1 MFISIPY
8 DNQTIIVQE
17 DDEMYKNCIRIFFV
31 AALVLLMAVSSTLP
45 ALAGKPTPTPPPTGT
60 PPPVPGGMR
69 AGLRAS
75 DYGISP
81 WPSPDWWVNSINSM
95 ASRFPSS
102 TGAMIAVVVEIDGM
116 KGPGCCAHFPNP
128 TPGTTYPG
136 VRFDAADKFEPDFTA
151 FDTAGIKVWL
161 QVESSGCDMAMLID
175 LVFKQY
181 GGHSSVIGFGVDD
194 EWYLNK
200 QVRNGKPITDAEAQS
215 WVTQVKAK
223 NANYQVFLKHWL
235 TSQMP
240 PTYRTGLVF
249 VDDSQGF
256 RSMEA
261 MMTEFAA
268 WGAYFAPAKVGY
280 QYGYAT
286 DRSWWS
292 RLSNPPQVIG
302 NGILSRVPNTS
313 DLIWVDF
320 TAHDIWP

>member
-1 MFISIPY
+1 MS
-8 DNQTIIVQE
+8 
-17 DDEMYKNCIRIFFV
+17 KNRSRIFLV
-31 AALVLLMAVSSTLP
+31 VALVVIMAIGSTSL
-45 ALAGKPTPTPPPTGT
+45 ASAGKPTPTPPPGPSPT
-60 PPPVPGGMR
+60 PPPVPAGMR

-75 DYGISP
+75 NYGISP
-81 WPSPDWWVNSINSM
+81 WPAPDWWVSSISSM
-95 ASRFPSS
+95 ASRFPTS

-116 KGPGCCAHFPNP
+116 KGPGCWAHFPAPISGN
-128 TPGTTYPG
+128 YPG
-136 VRFDAADKFEPDFTA
+136 VRFDATDLFDPDFSA

-161 QVESSGCDMAMLID
+161 QVESSGCEMPMLID

-181 GGHSSVIGFGVDD
+181 GTHPSVIGFGVDD

-200 QVRNGKPITDAEAQS
+200 QYRNGKPITDAEAQA
-215 WVTQVKAK
+215 WVAKVQAK
-223 NANYQVFLKHWL
+223 NANYKVFLKHWL

-249 VDDSQGF
+249 IDDSQGF
-256 RSMEA
+256 RSMDA

-268 WGAYFAPAKVGY
+268 WGQYFYDGKVGY
-280 QYGYAT
+280 QYGYAA

-292 RLSNPPQVIG
+292 RLNDPPKTIG
-302 NGILSRVPNTS
+302 NGLLSRVPNTS